1 MNNSII
7 DKLDRLLAS
16 YFRTPVED
24 GSRLNRLE
32 SDVWRRIE
40 LRKADSPVGMFEQV
54 LAFVF
59 QPQYRFAPVAAAVM
73 IGLMAGNMTTLQS
86 EIQISSASDAL
97 NFEVFSPNSEH
108 LISTNLNRNL

>member
-16 YFRTPVED
+16 YFRTPPGDE
-24 GSRLNRLE
+24 SRLNRLE

-40 LRKADSPVGMFEQV
+40 SCKADSPVGMLEQV
-54 LAFVF
+54 LAFIF
-59 QPQYRFAPVAAAVM
+59 QPQYRFAPVAVALL
-73 IGLMAGNMTTLQS
+73 IGLMAGNMTAMQS

-97 NFEVFSPNSEH
+97 NFEVFLPNSEH